1 MNWILKVGLKK
12 IRKSKHSRQMVQHI
26 QRHRVVEVLPCLE
39 KHPAVWHD
47 WVLKYLEERQNK
59 TEKVEWNVLEQ
70 TV

>member
-1 MNWILKVGLKK
+1 
-12 IRKSKHSRQMVQHI
+12 MVQHI
-26 QRHRVVEVLPCLE
+26 QRHRIVKVLPYLE

-47 WVLKYLEERQNK
+47 WVLKYLEERQSK